1 MYVTVVIQNWSVIC
15 VKPYLVYQA
24 CAKSTRHGYDTLFID
39 AVRVRQIAAMQEHS
53 A

>member
-15 VKPYLVYQA
+15 VKPYSVYQA
-24 CAKSTRHGYDTLFID
+24 CSKSTRHVYDTFIY
-39 AVRVRQIAAMQEHS
+39 AGRVRQIAAMPEHN